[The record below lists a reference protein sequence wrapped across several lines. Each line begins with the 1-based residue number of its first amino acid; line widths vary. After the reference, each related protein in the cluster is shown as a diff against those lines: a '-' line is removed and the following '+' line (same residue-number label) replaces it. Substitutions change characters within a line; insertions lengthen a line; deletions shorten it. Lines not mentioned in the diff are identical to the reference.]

1 MKAWNCYP
9 NATGILAIFSSN
21 SSSGFLLKSHCFR
34 FCALAFKWNAGC
46 PLEGTSG
53 GTYHVHSSF
62 QSGGSALRAERGASP
77 CCRSLGWGRGEELY
91 EERLWNRTSRGA
103 QCGKCANQIPF
114 KGTVSISANGF
125 LRLSFEVTDCVCKNP
140 IWTLGSGGSSWVMRI
155 FPPPPPL
162 ADSLWTISRIHHQ
175 LASVHTLCATFD
187 ICSLTQ
193 NSYD

>member
-1 MKAWNCYP
+1 MLQICKFFIGLYQCNTQSSSHCQIWMKYDPVYSIKMKAWNCYP

-91 EERLWNRTSRGA
+91 EERLWNLTSRGA

-125 LRLSFEVTDCVCKNP
+125 LRLSFEVTDCVCRESD
-140 IWTLGSGGSSWVMRI
+140 LDFGQR
-155 FPPPPPL
+155 
-162 ADSLWTISRIHHQ
+162 RE
-175 LASVHTLCATFD
+175 
-187 ICSLTQ
+187 
-193 NSYD
+193 